1 MKVLSFYAAVDFQW
15 DGEVNSGESN
25 VIPSQ
30 SLTVQ
35 DILRRFRRGTLD
47 LSQISQSG
55 YYDDEEGITD
65 DIDNISDPVEAM
77 EYVQKIK
84 DRRSKIYEQIR
95 QSSASGGNGNRSDD
109 SSDNISQESEK
120 E

>member
-1 MKVLSFYAAVDFQW
+1 MKVLSFYTAVGFQW

-55 YYDDEEGITD
+55 YYDDEDGITD
-65 DIDNISDPVEAM
+65 EIDNISDPVEAM

-84 DRRSKIYEQIR
+84 DRRNKIYEQIR
-95 QSSASGGNGNRSDD
+95 QGSQGRGNGDRRDHSSADV
-109 SSDNISQESEK
+109 SQESEK

>member
-1 MKVLSFYAAVDFQW
+1 MNVLSFYTAVGFKW
-15 DGEVNSGESN
+15 DGETNSGESN

-55 YYDDEEGITD
+55 YFDDEEGITD
-65 DIDNISDPVEAM
+65 EIDTISDPVEAL

-84 DRRSKIYEQIR
+84 ERRNNIYEQIR
-95 QSSASGGNGNRSDD
+95 QGSQSGGNGNRSDI
-109 SSDNISQESEK
+109 SSDNVSEK
-120 E
+120 SKD

>member
-1 MKVLSFYAAVDFQW
+1 MKVLSFYAAVGFKW
-15 DGEVNSGESN
+15 DGEINSGESN

-55 YYDDEEGITD
+55 FYDVEEGITD
-65 DIDNISDPVEAM
+65 EIDYISDPVEAF
-77 EYVQKIK
+77 EYVQKLK
-84 DRRSKIYEQIR
+84 ERRSNIYEQIR
-95 QSSASGGNGNRSDD
+95 KDSQSGGNGNRSDN
-109 SSDNISQESEK
+109 SSDNLSKESEK